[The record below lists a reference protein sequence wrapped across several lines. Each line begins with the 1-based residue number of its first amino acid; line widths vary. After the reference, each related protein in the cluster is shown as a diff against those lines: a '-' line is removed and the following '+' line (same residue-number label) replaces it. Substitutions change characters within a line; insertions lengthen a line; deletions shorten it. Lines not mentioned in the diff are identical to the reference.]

1 MSTDAAGEFSAAH
14 NPRRWASTWKS
25 AQCVGSPPR
34 TARRRERTAAVSP
47 HHGGG
52 PRTFLILLTTLLA
65 AGCSDSRDTTL
76 FELLPPDRTG
86 ISFENTI
93 TTNDSVNIQ
102 TDLYIYNGAGVA
114 VGDIDNDG
122 LPDLYFTG
130 NMVSSRLYLNKG
142 GMRFEDITESAGVG
156 TSRWATGASMVD
168 IDNDGNLDIHVS
180 VSGPEWSRPADRR
193 NLLFVNN
200 GDRTFTE
207 SAGRF
212 ALADTGFTI
221 HAAFVDY
228 DRDGCLDVFLL
239 NNSPEDFSRGD
250 AMSNPTATRGKTPGS
265 YNQLYR
271 NSCSSPQGANTFAN
285 VSATAGIH
293 RNPGYGLGVAV
304 GDLNNDGWPDI
315 YVSNDAMP
323 SDVLYVNNRDGTF
336 TDKAG
341 AWLRH
346 TSYAG
351 MGVDIADFNDDGW
364 SDIIQVDMMPLELEG
379 RKRMSGYQT
388 HNRMLEAKLRGFRFD
403 YSLNTLQLS
412 NGVSPTGGDVSFSE
426 IGRLAGVAYTNWSW
440 SALFADFDNDGRKD
454 IFISN
459 GYPKQVNDLDYQ
471 NAAFAARRSQD
482 TAAGRRASLAILDR
496 LPAYQ
501 IPNHLFHN
509 NGDLTFTDRAT
520 VWGMD
525 QPSLSYGA
533 AYADLD
539 NDGALDLVVNNID
552 APAFVYRN
560 RARDVAANG
569 DSTRHYLQVR
579 LETAAPHRGIGAR
592 VSMTAGGRTQHVFL
606 APHRGYMSSVDNRA
620 HFGLGAVSHVDSL
633 EIIWPD
639 GRRQVVVNVPV
650 DTLIVVRDDGR
661 APTPPT
667 PTTQHRQVR
676 AFTPSPAP
684 PYRHQTT
691 SAIDYSV
698 QPLLPYMISRQG
710 PALAAADVNGDGLDD
725 LYVGG
730 SGGTRGKLFI
740 QTRGGAFTAA
750 GQPWDGER
758 ANEDWGALF
767 FDANGDE
774 RPDLYV
780 ASGGYHAPP
789 SSRLLQDRLYIN
801 RNGRFER
808 DSSALPAMLT
818 STAAVR
824 AGDFTGDGRLDLFV
838 GGRLTP
844 RRYPFP
850 TRSYVLRNEG
860 GRFVDVTEQV
870 APDLARDGGMVTD
883 ALWIDFNGDSRLDL
897 VTVGE
902 WMPIRFYRND
912 GGRFTDVTASTRLPS
927 LRGWWYSL
935 ASGDFDA
942 DGDQDLIAGNLG
954 LNHTFT
960 ATADSRF
967 GVYATEL
974 TGNQTTDIIFTKE
987 IDGVEYPLHG
997 LVPLGRDVYPIGL
1010 RFPTYGSFAN
1020 VAMKDVLSEAQLK
1033 GALHLEADTFA
1044 SMHLRN
1050 NGDGSFTATAL
1061 PNFAQISA
1069 IRGIVSHDVDGDGAL
1084 DVIVAGNIYDME
1096 ANIAPAD
1103 AGHGAWL
1110 RNDGRGNFTP
1120 VAPRQ
1125 SGFLAPKNVSGLTLI
1140 RTAAGRSLVVAN
1152 TGDSLQVFAITSRR

>member
-1 MSTDAAGEFSAAH
+1 MSSVVRKQFVLLVVGVLGACADSNAGE
-14 NPRRWASTWKS
+14 
-25 AQCVGSPPR
+25 
-34 TARRRERTAAVSP
+34 
-47 HHGGG
+47 
-52 PRTFLILLTTLLA
+52 
-65 AGCSDSRDTTL
+65 L

-86 ISFENTI
+86 IRFENTI

-102 TDLYIYNGAGVA
+102 TDLYVYNGAGVA
-114 VGDIDNDG
+114 VGDIDSDG

-130 NMVSSRLYLNKG
+130 NMVSSRLYLNRG

-168 IDNDGNLDIHVS
+168 INNDGHLDIHVS
-180 VSGPEWSRPADRR
+180 VSGPEWSRPDDRK
-193 NLLFVNN
+193 NLFFINN
-200 GDRTFTE
+200 GNRTFTE
-207 SAGRF
+207 SAERL

-250 AMSNPTATRGKTPGS
+250 ALSNPTASRGKTPGS

-271 NSCSSPQGANTFAN
+271 NACSSPQGVNSFTN
-285 VSATAGIH
+285 VSATAGIQ

-304 GDLNNDGWPDI
+304 GDLNNDGWPDL

-323 SDVLYVNNRDGTF
+323 SDVLYVNNGDGTF

-341 AWLRH
+341 AWLKH

-364 SDIIQVDMMPLELEG
+364 SDIIQVDMMPPELAG

-388 HNRMLEAKLRGFRFD
+388 HNRVLEAQLRGFRFD

-412 NGVSPTGGDVSFSE
+412 NGVAAAGGDVVFSE

-471 NAAFAARRSQD
+471 NAAFAARRSRD
-482 TAAGRRASLAILDR
+482 TAAGRRASLEILDR
-496 LPAYQ
+496 LPAYEL
-501 IPNHLFHN
+501 PNHLFQN
-509 NGDLTFTDRAT
+509 NGDLTFTDRASA
-520 VWGMD
+520 WGLD

-560 RARDVAANG
+560 RARDSRGNG

-579 LETAAPHRGIGAR
+579 LETSAPHRGIGAR
-592 VSMTAGGRTQHVFL
+592 VAMSAGGRTQHVFL

-620 HFGLGAVSHVDSL
+620 HFGLGATSRVDSL
-633 EIIWPD
+633 AIIWPD
-639 GRRQVVVNVPV
+639 GRRQVVTSVPV
-650 DTLIVVRDDGR
+650 DTLLVVREESGSH
-661 APTPPT
+661 PTPRTGT
-667 PTTQHRQVR
+667 PPALTFR
-676 AFTPSPAP
+676 AAPAP
-684 PYRHQTT
+684 AYRHQTL

-710 PALAAADVNGDGLDD
+710 PALAVADVNGDGLDD

-730 SGGTRGKLFI
+730 SGGARGQLFA
-740 QTRGGAFTAA
+740 QSRGGSFTAVS
-750 GQPWDGER
+750 QPWDRDR
-758 ANEDWGALF
+758 AHEDWGALF
-767 FDANGDE
+767 FDANGDGQ
-774 RPDLYV
+774 PDLYV

-789 SSRLLQDRLYIN
+789 GSRQLQDRLYIN
-801 RNGRFER
+801 RAGRFER
-808 DSSALPAMLT
+808 DSAALPAMLT
-818 STAAVR
+818 ATAAVR
-824 AGDFTGDGRLDLFV
+824 AGDFTGDGKPDLFV

-850 TRSYVLRNEG
+850 TRSYLLRNDG

-870 APDLARDGGMVTD
+870 APELARDGGMITD
-883 ALWIDFNGDSRLDL
+883 ARWIDFNADGRLDL

-912 GGRFTDVTASTRLPS
+912 GGRFTDVTASTRLPT

-935 ASGDFDA
+935 AAADFDA

-960 ATADSRF
+960 ASADSTL
-967 GVYATEL
+967 GVYAAEL
-974 TGNQTTDIIFTKE
+974 TGNQTTDIVFTTM

-997 LVPLGRDVYPIGL
+997 LVPLGREIYPIGL
-1010 RFPTYGSFAN
+1010 RFPTYGSFAS
-1020 VAMKDVLSEAQLK
+1020 VSMKEVLSEAQRE
-1033 GALHLEADTFA
+1033 GALHLEADTLA

-1050 NGDGSFTATAL
+1050 NGDGTFTATAL
-1061 PNFAQISA
+1061 PGLAQISP
-1069 IRGIVSHDVDGDGAL
+1069 IRGIVTHDVDGDGAL
-1084 DVIVAGNIYDME
+1084 DVVVAGNIYDME
-1096 ANIAPAD
+1096 ANIARAD
-1103 AGHGAWL
+1103 AGNGTWL
-1110 RNDGRGNFTP
+1110 RNDGRGNFAAVP
-1120 VAPRQ
+1120 PRE
-1125 SGFLAPKNVSGLTLI
+1125 SGFLAPGNVSGLALI

-1152 TGDSLQVFAITSRR
+1152 TGDSLQVFALIPR

>member
-1 MSTDAAGEFSAAH
+1 LNWPFRSLALALTVAA
-14 NPRRWASTWKS
+14 
-25 AQCVGSPPR
+25 
-34 TARRRERTAAVSP
+34 
-47 HHGGG
+47 
-52 PRTFLILLTTLLA
+52 
-65 AGCSDSRDTTL
+65 CSDFDERAL

-86 ISFENTI
+86 IRFENTI

-102 TDLYIYNGAGVA
+102 TDLYVYNGAGVA

-130 NMVSSRLYLNKG
+130 NMVSSRLYLNRG

-168 IDNDGNLDIHVS
+168 VDNDGNLDIHVS
-180 VSGPEWSRPADRR
+180 VSGPEWSRPDDRR
-193 NLLFVNN
+193 NLLFINN
-200 GDRTFTE
+200 GNRTFTE
-207 SAGRF
+207 SAARF

-250 AMSNPTATRGKTPGS
+250 AMSNPTANRGKTPGS

-271 NSCSSPQGANTFAN
+271 NACSSPRGVNSFTN
-285 VSATAGIH
+285 VSGTAGIH

-364 SDIIQVDMMPLELEG
+364 SDIVQVDMMPPELAG

-388 HNRMLEAKLRGFRFD
+388 HSRMLEAGLRGFRFD

-412 NGVSPTGGDVSFSE
+412 NGVSAGGDVIFSE
-426 IGRLAGVAYTNWSW
+426 IGQLAGVAYTNWSW

-482 TAAGRRASLAILDR
+482 TAAGRRASLEILDR
-496 LPAYQ
+496 LPAYEL
-501 IPNHLFHN
+501 PNHLFHN
-509 NGDLTFTDRAT
+509 DGDLTFTDRAST
-520 VWGMD
+520 WGLA

-560 RARDVAANG
+560 RVRDAARSG
-569 DSTRHYLQVR
+569 DSTRHYVQVK
-579 LETAAPHRGIGAR
+579 LETNAPHRGIGAR
-592 VSMTAGGRTQHVFL
+592 VALTAGGRTQHVFL

-620 HFGLGAVSHVDSL
+620 HFGLGATARADSL
-633 EIIWPD
+633 EVIWPD
-639 GRRQVVVNVPV
+639 GRRQIVRTVPV
-650 DTLIVVRDDGR
+650 DTLLVVRDDAS
-661 APTPPT
+661 APALPS
-667 PTTQHRQVR
+667 PTTQHQPIL
-676 AFTPSPAP
+676 AFAPAPVP
-684 PYRHQTT
+684 PYRHQTP
-691 SAIDYSV
+691 SAVDYSV
-698 QPLLPYMISRQG
+698 QPLLPYMLSRQG
-710 PALAAADVNGDGLDD
+710 PALAVADVNGDGLDD
-725 LYVGG
+725 VYVGG
-730 SGGTRGKLFI
+730 SGGASGQLFV
-740 QTRGGAFTAA
+740 QGRAGSFTAA
-750 GQPWDGER
+750 NQAWNGEP
-758 ANEDWGALF
+758 AQEDWGALF
-767 FDANGDE
+767 FDANGDGQ
-774 RPDLYV
+774 PDLYV

-789 SSRLLQDRLYIN
+789 GSRTLQDRLYFN
-801 RNGRFER
+801 RAGRFER
-808 DSSALPAMLT
+808 DTSALPAMRT

-824 AGDFTGDGRLDLFV
+824 AGDFTGDGRPDLFV

-850 TRSYVLRNEG
+850 TRSYLLRNEG
-860 GRFVDVTEQV
+860 GRFIDVTEQV
-870 APDLARDGGMVTD
+870 APELARDDGMITD
-883 ALWIDFNGDSRLDL
+883 ALWIDFNGDGRLDL

-902 WMPIRFYRND
+902 WMPVRFFRND
-912 GGRFTDVTASTRLPS
+912 GGRFTDVTASTRLPA

-935 ASGDFDA
+935 AAGDFDA

-960 ATADSRF
+960 ASADSRF
-967 GVYATEL
+967 AVYAAEL
-974 TGNQTTDIIFTKE
+974 TGNQTTDIILTKE

-997 LVPLGRDVYPIGL
+997 LVPLGREVYPIGL

-1020 VAMKDVLSEAQLK
+1020 VPMKDVLSQAQLQS
-1033 GALHLEADTFA
+1033 ALHLQADTFG
-1044 SMHLRN
+1044 SIYLRN
-1050 NGDGSFTATAL
+1050 DGDGTFSATAL
-1061 PNFAQISA
+1061 PNFAQIA
-1069 IRGIVSHDVDGDGAL
+1069 PIRGIVTHDVDGDGDL
-1084 DVIVAGNIYDME
+1084 DAVVAGNIYDME
-1096 ANIAPAD
+1096 ANIARAD
-1103 AGHGAWL
+1103 AGNGAWL

-1120 VAPRQ
+1120 VPPLQ
-1125 SGFLAPKNVSGLTLI
+1125 SGFLAPKNVSGLALI

-1152 TGDSLQVFAITSRR
+1152 TGDSLQVFSIGRSAP

>member
-1 MSTDAAGEFSAAH
+1 VA
-14 NPRRWASTWKS
+14 
-25 AQCVGSPPR
+25 
-34 TARRRERTAAVSP
+34 
-47 HHGGG
+47 
-52 PRTFLILLTTLLA
+52 LLLA
-65 AGCSDSRDTTL
+65 AACDRSRERAL
-76 FELLPPDRTG
+76 FESLPPARTG

-93 TTNDSVNIQ
+93 TTSDSVNIQ

-122 LPDLYFTG
+122 LLDLYFTG

-168 IDNDGNLDIHVS
+168 IDNDGHLDIHVS
-180 VSGPEWSRPADRR
+180 VSGPEWSRPDDRR
-193 NLLFVNN
+193 NLFFINN
-200 GDRTFTE
+200 GNRTFTE
-207 SAGRF
+207 SAERF

-250 AMSNPTATRGKTPGS
+250 AMSNPTANRGKTPGS

-271 NSCSSPQGANTFAN
+271 NACSSPQGVNSFTN
-285 VSATAGIH
+285 VSAAAGIQ

-336 TDKAG
+336 TDRAG
-341 AWLRH
+341 AWLKH

-351 MGVDIADFNDDGW
+351 MGVDVADFNDDGW
-364 SDIIQVDMMPLELEG
+364 SDIIQVDMMPPELPG

-388 HNRMLEAKLRGFRFD
+388 HNRMLEAEVRGFRFD

-412 NGVSPTGGDVSFSE
+412 NGVTPAGGVIFSE
-426 IGRLAGVAYTNWSW
+426 IGRMAGVAYTNWSW

-471 NAAFAARRSQD
+471 NAAFAARRSPD

-496 LPAYQ
+496 LPAYEL
-501 IPNHLFHN
+501 PNHLFQN
-509 NGDLTFTDRAT
+509 NGDLTFSDRAAA
-520 VWGMD
+520 WGLD

-560 RARDVAANG
+560 RVRDAAGAG
-569 DSTRHYLQVR
+569 DSTRHYVQVR
-579 LETAAPHRGIGAR
+579 LETSAPHRGIGAR
-592 VSMTAGGRTQHVFL
+592 VALTAGGRTQHLFL

-620 HFGLGAVSHVDSL
+620 HFGLGAAARVDSL

-639 GRRQVVVNVPV
+639 GRRQVVAEVPV
-650 DTLIVVRDDGR
+650 DTLLVVRDES
-661 APTPPT
+661 ASHPTPRTGAPPELT
-667 PTTQHRQVR
+667 
-676 AFTPSPAP
+676 FSPASVP
-684 PYRHQTT
+684 PYRHRTP

-698 QPLLPYMISRQG
+698 QPLLPYLISRQG
-710 PALAAADVNGDGLDD
+710 PALAVADVNGDDLDD
-725 LYVGG
+725 VYVGG
-730 SGGTRGKLFI
+730 SGGARGQLFV
-740 QTRGGAFTAA
+740 QSRGGAFASA
-750 GQPWDGER
+750 SRAWDGEPPR
-758 ANEDWGALF
+758 EDWGAWF
-767 FDANGDE
+767 FDANGDG

-789 SSRLLQDRLYIN
+789 GSRTLQDRLYIN
-801 RNGRFER
+801 RNGRLER
-808 DSSALPAMLT
+808 DSAALPPMFT

-824 AGDFTGDGRLDLFV
+824 AGDFTGDGRPDLFV

-850 TRSYVLRNEG
+850 TRSYLLRNDG

-870 APDLARDGGMVTD
+870 APELTGDAGMITD
-883 ALWIDFNGDSRLDL
+883 AVWIDFSGDGRLDL

-912 GGRFTDVTASTRLPS
+912 GGRFTDVTASARLPS
-927 LRGWWYSL
+927 LRGWWYSI
-935 ASGDFDA
+935 AAGDFDA

-960 ATADSRF
+960 TSADRPF
-967 GVYATEL
+967 GVYAAEL
-974 TGNQTTDIIFTKE
+974 TGNQTTDIIFTNE

-997 LVPLGRDVYPIGL
+997 LVPLGREIYPIGL

-1020 VAMKDVLSEAQLK
+1020 APLKDVISEAQLK

-1050 NGDGSFTATAL
+1050 NGDGTFTATAL
-1061 PNFAQISA
+1061 PNLAQIA
-1069 IRGIVSHDVDGDGAL
+1069 PIRGIVTHDVDGDGDL
-1084 DVIVAGNIYDME
+1084 DAVVAGNIYDME
-1096 ANIAPAD
+1096 ANIARAD
-1103 AGHGAWL
+1103 AGNGAWL
-1110 RNDGRGNFTP
+1110 RNDGRGNFAAVP
-1120 VAPRQ
+1120 PLQ
-1125 SGFLAPKNVSGLTLI
+1125 SGFLAPGNASGLALI

-1152 TGDSLQVFAITSRR
+1152 TGDSLQVFRISPRKER